1 MKGEGLSKKRPLEV
15 ADIAGGRREKR
26 QKMGRSKEDE
36 AKRAARKLIEKRL
49 REEARNE
56 MKPILLGSLAM
67 IASTLSNQGKEMG
80 KCDCSLATLLFH
92 QRSLVPPPLV
102 LSQPSLVCWENC

>member
-49 REEARNE
+49 REDEAD
-56 MKPILLGSLAM
+56 LAG
-67 IASTLSNQGKEMG
+67 LVSN
-80 KCDCSLATLLFH
+80 DCVYAFKS
-92 QRSLVPPPLV
+92 R
-102 LSQPSLVCWENC
+102 